1 MNEELHTYQ
10 AGALLPGLQALLSGV
25 FFSGFAAGVLLWQ
38 GVDKPGTFLL
48 VGGFGCAFCVW
59 LVLLRH
65 WLRLVNFREGFQP
78 APRIQV
84 IEPAEHQSSSVSIR
98 LFEEQNTYWRGDFLE
113 LPATHQQL
121 RVLASGVVSG
131 SSLAENAWCGANK
144 PFSKAQFQ
152 ELRQALLERGW
163 LQWRNQNAPA
173 QGLELTH
180 VGRRVFSYLAE
191 YNHLPAQAGEW

>member
-10 AGALLPGLQALLSGV
+10 AGALLPGLQAFLSGV
-25 FFSGFAAGVLLWQ
+25 FFSLVVLGVSLLAGEKQ
-38 GVDKPGTFLL
+38 AGIFLL
-48 VGGFGCAFCVW
+48 VGGSSCAFLVW

-65 WLRLVNFREGFQP
+65 WLRLVDFQAGFQP
-78 APRIQV
+78 APKVQV
-84 IEPAEHQSSSVSIR
+84 IEPAEHQSSVSIR

-121 RVLASGVVSG
+121 RLLASGVVSG

-163 LQWRNQNAPA
+163 LQWRNQKAPA
-173 QGLELTH
+173 QGCEVTH

-191 YNHLPAQAGEW
+191 HNHLPAGTETW